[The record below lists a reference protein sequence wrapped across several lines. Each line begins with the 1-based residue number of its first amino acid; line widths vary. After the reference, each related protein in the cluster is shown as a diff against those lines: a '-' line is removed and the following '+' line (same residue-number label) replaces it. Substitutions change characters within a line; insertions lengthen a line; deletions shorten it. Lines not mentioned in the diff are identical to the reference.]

1 VRDEDQRAVVD
12 GQRPLELLDGG
23 QVEVVRRLVKHEA
36 ARAPSRLQRQ
46 LRARPLARRQ
56 ARAAAQH
63 VLRIEVELGEQ
74 RAGIAFAERR
84 RDAKRCDQRQVVR
97 EQRPRLPD
105 LAEHD

>member
-23 QVEVVRRLVKHEA
+23 QVEVVRRLVEHEA
-36 ARAPSRLQRQ
+36 ARAAGRLQRQ
-46 LRARPLARRQ
+46 LRARPLAGGQ
-56 ARAAAQH
+56 ARASAQH
-63 VLRIEVELGEQ
+63 VLRVEVEFRQQ
-74 RAGIAFAERR
+74 RASIALAQRRRGAER
-84 RDAKRCDQRQVVR
+84 CDERQVVR